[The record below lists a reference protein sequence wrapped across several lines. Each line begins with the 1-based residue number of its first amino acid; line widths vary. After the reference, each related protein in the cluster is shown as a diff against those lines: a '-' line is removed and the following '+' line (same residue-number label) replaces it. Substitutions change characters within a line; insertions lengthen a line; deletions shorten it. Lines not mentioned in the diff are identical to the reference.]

1 MLDSGPY
8 GDEAGSQGTWL
19 QGLWGLGTNAISVV
33 GESRAQVISGLV
45 PMELGP
51 RCSGYKAQ
59 GVLGL
64 VLVYWWT
71 GLGVGPSSG
80 SQPADG

>member
-1 MLDSGPY
+1 M
-8 GDEAGSQGTWL
+8 DEAGSQGTWL
-19 QGLWGLGTNAISVV
+19 QGLWGLGASAISVV
-33 GESRAQVISGLV
+33 GESRAQVISRLV
-45 PMELGP
+45 PIHCWMELGP

-71 GLGVGPSSG
+71 GLGAGPSSG